1 MKNFIKLLA
10 IVLIVSNVNSCK
22 SSKNVIKTED
32 KEVEILIPC
41 SGDKY
46 RSDKNYIRANSM
58 GESQDMTLAKKK
70 ARNNTLQELGKIQT
84 TIQSVVDNYQNAT
97 ENQNGKHL

>member
-1 MKNFIKLLA
+1 MKNFIKLLV

-58 GESQDMTLAKKK
+58 GESQDMTLAKKESEK
-70 ARNNTLQELGKIQT
+70 QHFTGIGK
-84 TIQSVVDNYQNAT
+84 
-97 ENQNGKHL
+97 

>member
-32 KEVEILIPC
+32 KEVEIL
-41 SGDKY
+41 Y
-46 RSDKNYIRANSM
+46 LFRR
-58 GESQDMTLAKKK
+58 Q
-70 ARNNTLQELGKIQT
+70 IQ
-84 TIQSVVDNYQNAT
+84 I
-97 ENQNGKHL
+97 